1 MKITLTLY
9 RGLNGTNPSAFRVD
23 EDGISVFE
31 ERLSEYRFNLNV
43 RVSYEGEKISGI
55 TATVIEPMLNGGL
68 RNLLHG
74 LVTTIGLSDFRGWTF
89 RRRRFCYLAM
99 QNLCLNKVMNEE
111 TKTTAKIDEILSSG
125 NRDDGLEALGL
136 ALSLPDDEDRNL
148 SLLKIA
154 RWLVENDDWQKAL
167 GAAQLMSDSY
177 EKSEALQ
184 VIASKLASIGHLEK
198 AFSVFADAEMAS
210 SSDLLCEWQQ
220 AELLH
225 HIAKSLREIRA
236 FFKADEVWRKAIEIA
251 EKGQDSTSV
260 QDSLDAS
267 SALAEI
273 SDGYAVD
280 EKIEKAI
287 AVARKITNVGVREK
301 TLQKISLLAQQI
313 KRIA

>member
-1 MKITLTLY
+1 
-9 RGLNGTNPSAFRVD
+9 
-23 EDGISVFE
+23 
-31 ERLSEYRFNLNV
+31 
-43 RVSYEGEKISGI
+43 
-55 TATVIEPMLNGGL
+55 
-68 RNLLHG
+68 
-74 LVTTIGLSDFRGWTF
+74 
-89 RRRRFCYLAM
+89 
-99 QNLCLNKVMNEE
+99 MNEE

-251 EKGQDSTSV
+251 EKGQDSTRV

-267 SALAEI
+267 SVLAEI